1 MPDAKSGRVHILRQ
15 LAIPGGV
22 AAEDTGNHL
31 LLSVTGR
38 SECCRSGSEISRA
51 GLYQRQGAKWRCR
64 SVEGGW
70 LFNDLK
76 KESRRPAWGTKSAAL
91 RTRDKID
98 FMRILSPDPAKYL
111 SLRKCYPSRM
121 PLKSATTSATRA
133 NQVTGCNNVTC
144 PVAGEITIRQPQLCW
159 LPFANDFYACH
170 SNIKRRASRSTND
183 NLRALDYCHLQY
195 HIPTGAE
202 VIAGLAT

>member
-51 GLYQRQGAKWRCR
+51 GLYQRQGAKGRCR

-70 LFNDLK
+70 LLNDLK
-76 KESRRPAWGTKSAAL
+76 KKSPKLEAH
-91 RTRDKID
+91 
-98 FMRILSPDPAKYL
+98 
-111 SLRKCYPSRM
+111 
-121 PLKSATTSATRA
+121 LKSTRCKEA
-133 NQVTGCNNVTC
+133 V
-144 PVAGEITIRQPQLCW
+144 
-159 LPFANDFYACH
+159 
-170 SNIKRRASRSTND
+170 
-183 NLRALDYCHLQY
+183 
-195 HIPTGAE
+195 
-202 VIAGLAT
+202 